1 MTTFILKVDKLIRD
15 KIPENLAKE
24 KIFVSSRT
32 MEKDEWIARLKDK
45 LIEEAKE
52 VAEAKTPQE
61 FKEELAD
68 VLEVLS
74 TLMGACHIEE
84 GQIEQLREAKRLCK
98 GGFEKKIYS
107 SHLEI
112 PTHHPKLSYYQ
123 ERADRYPPLN
133 KAP

>member
-61 FKEELAD
+61 FKAF
-68 VLEVLS
+68 S
-74 TLMGACHIEE
+74 
-84 GQIEQLREAKRLCK
+84 
-98 GGFEKKIYS
+98 
-107 SHLEI
+107 
-112 PTHHPKLSYYQ
+112 
-123 ERADRYPPLN
+123 
-133 KAP
+133 